1 MRHPNGYGSVYKL
14 SGKRRNPF
22 AARITV
28 GFNPDNG
35 YPLYKFIGYYKT
47 RSEALQAL
55 ALYNN
60 NPEKC
65 AIVDNR
71 VVATSSINLERVYD
85 EWYEEFCKTIKPQS
99 LQPYKTAEKI
109 LSPLFGRS
117 FESLTIRDYEDLFEE
132 SGRSRN
138 TLTYTKTALKGMY
151 KFAYRKGYIN
161 DVSLLNIA
169 ENISLGDA
177 ENTARK
183 TKHKAFTK
191 EELDILWKH
200 QDEPDVQVVL
210 FLIYTGLRI
219 GELANLRIS
228 DVNLDEHY
236 IKVRESKTEAG
247 VRRVPIND
255 KVVFILENWMMSGRE
270 LVAPLGSTPMV
281 RKTPGRNGFDSTIN
295 RLLSVRH
302 LQHDTRYTLAT
313 LLTEAT
319 VDERYIK
326 LILGHKQQDV
336 TNRVYAAKLDIG
348 VLLNAINQV

>member
-71 VVATSSINLERVYD
+71 LVNTSSINLERVYD
-85 EWYEEFCKTIKPQS
+85 EWSEEHFKAIKAQSAKNYVFAIKTLAP
-99 LQPYKTAEKI
+99 LYK
-109 LSPLFGRS
+109 RS
-117 FESLTIRDYEDLFEE
+117 FESLTIRDYEDIFEE
-132 SGRSRN
+132 SGKSRLVLQN
-138 TLTYTKTALKGMY
+138 VKTALKGMY
-151 KFAYRKGYIN
+151 KYAYRKGYIN

-169 ENISLGDA
+169 ENISLGDSTV
-177 ENTARK
+177 NHHK
-183 TKHKAFTK
+183 TPHKPFTR
-191 EELDILWKH
+191 EEIDVLWEHK
-200 QDEPDVQVVL
+200 DEPDVQVVL

-219 GELANLRIS
+219 GELAALKAD
-228 DVNLDEHY
+228 DVYLDERY
-236 IKVRESKTEAG
+236 INIRESKTEAG
-247 VRRVPIND
+247 VRKVPINE
-255 KVVFILENWMMSGRE
+255 KVVFILENWMMSGRD
-270 LVAPLGSTPMV
+270 LVAPLGNTPLV
-281 RKTPGRNGFDSTIN
+281 RKTPGRNGFDN
-295 RLLSVRH
+295 AVGRLFEVRH

-313 LLTEAT
+313 MLTEAT
-319 VDERYIK
+319 IDERYIK

-336 TNRVYAAKLDIG
+336 TNKVYAAKLDIE
-348 VLLNAINQV
+348 VLRQAINQV